1 MFADADRCAKLMPCQ
16 VVTRSINSFHPAF
29 GESFRVAML
38 GGMFAVCIYT
48 CIYIYIYVCACVHR
62 YPYYR
67 NVQIFKHMRAG
78 TRAQLAHMHVR
89 TNGWNIEPN
98 TYVVL
103 LKNHLAH
110 QNNICMVAER
120 SQDLPSA
127 CACDLS
133 LRSPPSPALSAM
145 FATAEN
151 VVRPGTM
158 NMENE
163 DVAITIVDT
172 ATMFKLMVGS
182 TLLLEKYVVNRWKK
196 YSSMP
201 IYLEGPPILD
211 SPGSFLEMDSPGS
224 RLAGALALYDRHRGV
239 AQEDAPR
246 QQGQLFLKQVKRQE
260 ENFKEKLVQLQH
272 DYNVQLQRTKIGMG
286 NKDQANNNEICDLR
300 QELQQY
306 QATILEHNKMID
318 EITDHD
324 N

>member
-1 MFADADRCAKLMPCQ
+1 MMRDGDGMREGCGKRKQVMTGVMWDNGNTGGELAWAMAIQGTGGVLCNMFTMC
-16 VVTRSINSFHPAF
+16 VTSMAGYN
-29 GESFRVAML
+29 GEH
-38 GGMFAVCIYT
+38 
-48 CIYIYIYVCACVHR
+48 VHH
-62 YPYYR
+62 
-67 NVQIFKHMRAG
+67 VQTQTNK
-78 TRAQLAHMHVR
+78 Q
-89 TNGWNIEPN
+89 TNGQ
-98 TYVVL
+98 
-103 LKNHLAH
+103 AH